1 MHIVAGKHP
10 LDPIDHCMKNRTHV
24 QMLVALVIVG
34 VVGVRAQDDSSY
46 PVPTWPGDRE
56 SAAIP
61 EGKYV
66 FLTPDRHDII
76 VLVPKDKDL
85 KGPKIPIRVPLK
97 NDLKPSIS
105 ISVLSSGG
113 LGGLFTYQYS
123 LANKRVARDAIG
135 SFTLVVPAQDSSLEV
150 PYVPP
155 VPGHAW
161 PGARAH
167 AVIAS
172 QAIFPWVPR
181 GRYLHWFQQP
191 ERNVVTPGKVI
202 DGFTIKSSFLP
213 GLTTAWLSS
222 GELVNF
228 DQSWPEEIFKQLELL
243 EDFRFRRVFV
253 PTIGPMFTS
262 TTPKPLIAGE
272 LVKDLQAL
280 VKYGWLRPASLF
292 TKEALRLAQD
302 IVTTNLSARPRA
314 MNTASQ
320 TDTEKAVALAF
331 QISLGIVSPATKPE
345 AQRKQK

>member
-1 MHIVAGKHP
+1 M
-10 LDPIDHCMKNRTHV
+10 LNRAHTRL
-24 QMLVALVIVG
+24 LVALVTVCVSG
-34 VVGVRAQDDSSY
+34 FRAQNYGED
-46 PVPTWPGDRE
+46 PVPTWPGDRN

-61 EGKYV
+61 KGKFV
-66 FLTPDRHDII
+66 FLTPDRHAIV
-76 VLVPKDKDL
+76 VLVPQNKDVGI
-85 KGPKIPIRVPLK
+85 KGPKSPVTVPLN

-105 ISVLSSGG
+105 VSALSSN
-113 LGGLFTYQYS
+113 GLFTYQYS
-123 LANKRVARDAIG
+123 VANGTDARDAIG
-135 SFTLVVPAQDSSLEV
+135 SFTLVVPAKDSSLEV
-150 PYVPP
+150 PYVTP

-161 PGARAH
+161 PGAAAH

-191 ERNVVTPGKVI
+191 ERNIVTPGKVI
-202 DGFTIKSSFLP
+202 DGFTLKSSFLP

-292 TKEALRLAQD
+292 TKEALQLAQELS
-302 IVTTNLSARPRA
+302 TTHPPAQPRA
-314 MNTASQ
+314 MQAMPQ

-331 QISLGIVSPATKPE
+331 QISLEVVSLGTKPE
-345 AQRKQK
+345 AQREQK